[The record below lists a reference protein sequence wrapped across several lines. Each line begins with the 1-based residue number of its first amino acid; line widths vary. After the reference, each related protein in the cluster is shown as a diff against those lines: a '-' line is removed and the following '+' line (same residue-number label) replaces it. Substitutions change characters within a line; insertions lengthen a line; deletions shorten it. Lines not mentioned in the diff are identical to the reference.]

1 VVCVDNFFTGTRA
14 NAAASLAHKRFE
26 LLRHDATSRSTSRLT
41 KSIILRVRLRRF
53 ITSTIRCR
61 PRKPAS
67 TVRQPKPESGP
78 VANFEEAYIPLCR
91 RATAAGR
98 HERYRCE
105 AGWRSCRR
113 SLLGGARVRKLRPF
127 AARRSPCRGE
137 KLKHWSIIDGRSAKR
152 QRAH

>member
-14 NAAASLAHKRFE
+14 NAAASLVHKRFE

-41 KSIILRVRLRRF
+41 KSIIWRVRLRRF

-98 HERYRCE
+98 HERYRRSRLALVPSE
-105 AGWRSCRR
+105 SSWRCPSEK
-113 SLLGGARVRKLRPF
+113 AAPF
-127 AARRSPCRGE
+127 CCQTLTLQGE
-137 KLKHWSIIDGRSAKR
+137 KLKNWSIIDGRSAKR